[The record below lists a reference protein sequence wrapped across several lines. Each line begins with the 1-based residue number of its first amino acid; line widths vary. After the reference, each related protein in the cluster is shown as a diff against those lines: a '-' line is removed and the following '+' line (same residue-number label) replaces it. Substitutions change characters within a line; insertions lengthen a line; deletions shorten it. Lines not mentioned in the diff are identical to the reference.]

1 MDLDLNPQQQDLVA
15 AFRAFFLKESPPS
28 VVRSAEPHGFD
39 PSLWSRVAQ
48 LGGPAIGV
56 PEGSGGG
63 GAGLVD
69 LVLITEQLGA
79 SLAPIPLLEGMIA
92 ARVLA
97 RVGDSGREA
106 LERLTSSAP
115 AVATVALT
123 PVRDGQARMV
133 PAGGIAELVVGLD
146 GSDLVLASGE
156 PPVGRRNLGD
166 SPVAD
171 RSFGADRTVL
181 ASGSAA
187 LELHATAL
195 NEWRTLTAGAQAG
208 LGATALGLGVEYAK
222 QRKQFGVPIGSFQ
235 SIARDLADVA
245 TAVDG
250 ATMLAREA
258 AWAADVCQ
266 TDAPALAGMAFLFAG
281 RTAQKASGVALHVHG
296 GYGFTLEYDVQLYY
310 RRAKAWSLALGD
322 PRRGLQALADVLF
335 GPGART

>member
-1 MDLDLNPQQQDLVA
+1 MDLDLTPQQQDLVA

-28 VVRSAEPHGFD
+28 TVRSAEPHGFD

-48 LGGPAIGV
+48 LGGPAVGV
-56 PEGSGGG
+56 PEGAGGG

-69 LVLITEQLGA
+69 LVLIAEQYGA

-97 RVGDSGREA
+97 RVGDSGRNA
-106 LERLTSSAP
+106 LERLTAPAP

-123 PVRDGQARMV
+123 PVHQGRARMV
-133 PAGGIAELVVGLD
+133 PAGAIAEFVIGLD
-146 GSDLVLASGE
+146 GPDLVLISGD

-171 RSFGADRTVL
+171 RSFGADRTLL
-181 ASGSAA
+181 ASGSAS
-187 LELHATAL
+187 LQLHATAL
-195 NEWRTLTAGAQAG
+195 DEWRILTAGALAG
-208 LGATALGLGVEYAK
+208 LGAAALGLGVEYAK

-245 TAVDG
+245 TAVEG

-258 AWAADVCQ
+258 AWATEVGQ
-266 TDAPALAGMAFLFAG
+266 TDAATLARMAFLFAG
-281 RTAQKASGVALHVHG
+281 KTAQKASGVALHVHG
-296 GYGFTLEYDVQLYY
+296 GYGFTLEYDIQLYF

-322 PRRGLQALADVLF
+322 PRRGLQALADELF
-335 GPGART
+335 GPGMTS